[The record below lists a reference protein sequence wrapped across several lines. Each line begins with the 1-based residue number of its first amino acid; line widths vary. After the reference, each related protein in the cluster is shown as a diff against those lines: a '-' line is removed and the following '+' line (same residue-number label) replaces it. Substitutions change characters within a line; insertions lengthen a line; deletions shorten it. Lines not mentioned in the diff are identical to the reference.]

1 MKQLTKRIISISTL
15 IIIIFFFGLYIKN
28 HISDFKQLTIVN
40 PLYLFPLFILAFIY
54 SINNGLVIKYLL
66 EPFKIKMNFKEWFG
80 LSVVTSFYNMITP
93 FRGGAV
99 TRAVYLKNKYLF
111 SYTNFFA
118 TLSGIYVINFLIAS
132 FLGLISLIY
141 LYYTKDILNLLVAS
155 IFLFFFIPLL
165 IIVLFSPNFPETK
178 SNFLNKFIGVL
189 NGWNLIRKNR
199 KVVLLVSL
207 IYILQITLFS
217 IAGILSY
224 NVFGISIS
232 FIEALFLASIGSLTI
247 LIAITPSGFGVV
259 EAVAVFSALVIGITP
274 AQSLSV
280 AIIGRVIGMSIIFIL
295 GPIFSYILMKDFK
308 KRKESS

>member
-1 MKQLTKRIISISTL
+1 MKSTTKRIISIPVL
-15 IIIIFFFGLYIKN
+15 IIILFFFVLYIKN

-40 PLYLFPLFILAFIY
+40 PIYLLPLFILIFIP

-66 EPFKIKMNFKEWFG
+66 EPFNIKMNFKEWFG

-99 TRAVYLKNKYLF
+99 SRAVYLKNRYDF
-111 SYTNFFA
+111 SYTNFLA

-132 FLGLISLIY
+132 FLGLLSLVY
-141 LYYTKDILNLLVAS
+141 LYYTKDVFSPIVTFIL
-155 IFLFFFIPLL
+155 LFFFIPLL
-165 IIVLFSPNFPETK
+165 IIILFSPRFSETK
-178 SNFLNKFIGVL
+178 SAFLNKLIRVL

-207 IYILQITLFS
+207 IYIFQITLSS

-224 NVFGISIS
+224 SVFGISIS
-232 FIEALFLASIGSLTI
+232 FIDALFLASIGSLTI
-247 LIAITPSGFGVV
+247 LVAITPSGLGIN

-295 GPIFSYILMKDFK
+295 GPIFSYVLMKNLK
-308 KRKESS
+308 KEKRI

>member
-1 MKQLTKRIISISTL
+1 MKQLTKRIISIPVL
-15 IIIIFFFGLYIKN
+15 IIILFFFVLYIKN
-28 HISDFKQLTIVN
+28 HISDFKQLSIVN
-40 PLYLFPLFILAFIY
+40 PLYILPLFVLAFIY

-93 FRGGAV
+93 FRGGAIS
-99 TRAVYLKNKYLF
+99 RAVYLKTKHNF
-111 SYTNFFA
+111 SYTNFLA
-118 TLSGIYVINFLIAS
+118 TLSGIYVINFIIAS

-141 LYYTKDILNLLVAS
+141 LHYTENIFNLLVTL
-155 IFLFFFIPLL
+155 ILLFFFIPLL
-165 IIVLFSPNFPETK
+165 IIVLLSPRFPETK

-207 IYILQITLFS
+207 IYIFQITLFS

-232 FIEALFLASIGSLTI
+232 FAGALFLASIGSLTI
-247 LIAITPSGFGVV
+247 LIAITPSGLGIV

-295 GPIFSYILMKDFK
+295 GPIFSYTLMRGLKE
-308 KRKESS
+308 KRI